1 MDKKKICL
9 IATGG
14 KIASVETPEGMK
26 PLLDGKELLAK
37 GEDGILGLT
46 ISNAIHL
53 SAWTGETIDVKNFSD
68 DRFYEELQDKIR
80 NSTVVKKESQIVV
93 DNSNTY

>member
-14 KIASVETPEGMK
+14 TIASVETPEGMK

-37 GEDGILGLT
+37 VPELESLGVIDIVELMQLDST
-46 ISNAIHL
+46 NIQPKDWIQMARAI
-53 SAWTGETIDVKNFSD
+53 
-68 DRFYEELQDKIR
+68 EERYADC
-80 NSTVVKKESQIVV
+80 V
-93 DNSNTY
+93 